1 MKAFG
6 RPIVGCAL
14 FLASV
19 LFGCAPNVSGGP
31 GPSGEGGSGGNQ
43 SATGGASA
51 TGGTTGSGGASAT
64 GGAAATG
71 GATGTGGAT
80 ATGGA
85 TGSGGAVTTG
95 GTSGTT
101 GTTGK
106 GGAGGTGAAGGAP
119 AKGGAT
125 GSGGTPASGGAT
137 GTGGTPATGGAT
149 GAAGGGGSTAG
160 GPIDLTGR
168 KALFLVDSPSSP
180 SDNEVIV
187 QEVLEERG
195 LVVTVGASTG
205 PASLAAGM
213 NVVVVSDSAGA
224 GDFVPIFGTVAVPMI
239 VFGNSAYSALGWTPS
254 SSSKGTVSSTTM
266 VTMTSTATPLA
277 SDIGAGTSFTAILS
291 TTSTSLYWGTP
302 GGAAIAVASVMG
314 APTQLID
321 FAFEKGTATAT
332 GTAPARRVGLAFK
345 TSAVQN
351 LTISG
356 FKLLSAA
363 IDWTA
368 GS

>member
-6 RPIVGCAL
+6 RPIAGCAL

-19 LFGCAPNVSGGP
+19 LSGCAPNVSGGA
-31 GPSGEGGSGGNQ
+31 GPSGEGGSGGSQ
-43 SATGGASA
+43 SATGGAPAS
-51 TGGTTGSGGASAT
+51 GGTTGTTGT
-64 GGAAATG
+64 GGATATG

-168 KALFLVDSPSSP
+168 KALFLVDSPSSL
-180 SDNEVIV
+180 SDNETIV

-239 VFGNSAYSALGWTPS
+239 VFGNSAYSTLGWTPS

-314 APTQLID
+314 SPTELID

-351 LTISG
+351 LTING

-368 GS
+368 GSN